1 MANWSGIRRDKEKK
15 LTPIDGEEN
24 QEINGISAIEERTPN
39 ESGPMESSGTDI
51 HVHVETKIA
60 DEERLF
66 IDELKALMI
75 QNETEEYL
83 TFNKVDQRKLMNV
96 TKKVNAVIGH
106 IETWCNSNKQ
116 TYYDCSPL
124 GCKRSWSHGRKEQ
137 LKVILPAWER
147 ISTDSK
153 GKDEKKLEGKE
164 RETLRD

>member
-1 MANWSGIRRDKEKK
+1 M
-15 LTPIDGEEN
+15 TPIDGEEN

-83 TFNKVDQRKLMNV
+83 TFNKVNQRKLMNV

-106 IETWCNSNKQ
+106 IET
-116 TYYDCSPL
+116 
-124 GCKRSWSHGRKEQ
+124 
-137 LKVILPAWER
+137 
-147 ISTDSK
+147 
-153 GKDEKKLEGKE
+153 
-164 RETLRD
+164 